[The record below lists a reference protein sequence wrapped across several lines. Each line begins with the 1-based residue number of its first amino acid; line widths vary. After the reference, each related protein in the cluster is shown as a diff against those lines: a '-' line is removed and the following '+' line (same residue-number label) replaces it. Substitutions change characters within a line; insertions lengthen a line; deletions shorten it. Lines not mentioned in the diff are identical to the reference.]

1 MAINDKIS
9 AALLPFAGKSMTRQQ
24 IELVTVQKFPEL
36 KGHELSFNIADH
48 VTSAGQATQYAD
60 RNLSKAGPAGYMVLP
75 RTQWAMKPAT
85 TGKRSAVRI
94 NDADALAQAN
104 ALLQGNK
111 TPVAGIVVTTDK
123 VNGEVKA
130 QA

>member
-1 MAINDKIS
+1 MTINDKIS
-9 AALLPFAGKSMTRQQ
+9 AALLPFAGKSLTRQQ

-36 KGHELSFNIADH
+36 KGHESSFNIADH
-48 VTSAGQATQYAD
+48 VASAGQATQYAD
-60 RNLSKAGPAGYMVLP
+60 RNLSKSGTGYMVLP
-75 RTQWAMKPAT
+75 RAQWAMKPAT
-85 TGKRSAVRI
+85 TGKRSVVRV

-104 ALLQGNK
+104 ALLQGSK